1 MQRNKIAVVIG
12 MLFMMILLAACG
24 SNSGTEGNDVN
35 AESNTNGGEN
45 VVSSEPATRT
55 ITHLRGESTVP
66 VNIERAVVLSAAYID
81 HLLTIGEKPYAV
93 NVELRY
99 GGDYPA
105 YLADQ
110 LEGVHLV
117 GSADSP
123 NLEAIT
129 ELDPDV
135 IVIESRTA
143 DEVYTQ
149 LEKIAPTIVLGTEWL
164 DYEDDTTYWTKD
176 LLKIAELYGKEDA
189 AKQKIA
195 ELEAKTAQAKLK
207 IDALEDK
214 RLAYLRVRDK
224 TVQIYAQTGHPI
236 NSFLYHDLG
245 FVPTALTPESQRED
259 ISLEV
264 IPQLDA
270 NYLVLEVDPNGQENL
285 KTIKES
291 SLWKPVPAVQ
301 KEQVF
306 ETDSYW
312 LFKGWGVIGRGQ
324 IIDDLMS
331 WLD

>member
-1 MQRNKIAVVIG
+1 MQRNKITVATGV
-12 MLFMMILLAACG
+12 LFMLILLAACG
-24 SNSGTEGNDVN
+24 SNNGTDGNG
-35 AESNTNGGEN
+35 ANTQGNKNGED
-45 VVSSEPATRT
+45 SFTSEPTTRT
-55 ITHLRGESTVP
+55 ITHLRGESIVP
-66 VNIERAVVLSAAYID
+66 VNIEREVVLSAAYID

-93 NVELRY
+93 NVEQRY
-99 GGDYPA
+99 DGDYPA

-129 ELDPDV
+129 QLDPDV

-164 DYEDDTTYWTKD
+164 EYEDDTTYWTKD
-176 LLKIAELYGKEDA
+176 LLKIAELYGKDDI
-189 AKQKIA
+189 AKGKIA
-195 ELEAKTAQAKLK
+195 ELEVKTAQAKLK

-224 TVQIYAQTGHPI
+224 TIQIYAQTGHPM
-236 NSFLYHDLG
+236 NSFLYNDLG

-270 NYLVLEVDPNGQENL
+270 SYLVLEVDPNGQDNL

-324 IIDDLMS
+324 MIDDLMS
-331 WLD
+331 WLE